1 VAADRAP
8 ATVHAAVDG
17 HVGLLELDAPPLN
30 LLTDPLRA
38 ALLDA
43 LADFR
48 ARGVRAVVLTGR
60 GRAFC
65 AGADLKDEAKLTPES
80 VRAFCEADEAVFGAL
95 ADYPGGVIAAVNG
108 YAYGGGFELALAC
121 DVRLAARAATLA
133 GVGVTIGL
141 VVGSARLSR
150 LAGEAVAKDLLL
162 SGRPVAAEE
171 ALDLGLVSKVV
182 EDGALAA
189 EAREWAATIASR
201 APLSVRANK
210 VALRHCDGT
219 PLREAVVYERGE
231 WARLQRTADHAEAL
245 RAFFEKRPPE
255 FTAR

>member
-1 VAADRAP
+1 MAADRAP
-8 ATVHAAVDG
+8 ATVHASVDG

-80 VRAFCEADEAVFGAL
+80 ARAFCEADESVFSAL

-121 DVRLAARAATLA
+121 DIRLAARSARLAA
-133 GVGVTIGL
+133 VGVTIGL
-141 VVGSARLSR
+141 VVSSARLAR

-162 SGRPVAAEE
+162 SGRPVGAEE
-171 ALDLGLVSKVV
+171 ALGLGLVSGVV
-182 EDGALAA
+182 DDEALAA
-189 EAREWAATIASR
+189 QAREWAATIASR

-210 VALRHCDGT
+210 VALRHCGGME
-219 PLREAVVYERGE
+219 LREAVIYERGE
-231 WARLQRTADHAEAL
+231 WARLQRTADHVEAL
-245 RAFFEKRPPE
+245 QAFFEKRPPQ